1 MAEVLIEG
9 ALVLGQ
15 DYVGAGSSAG
25 RLRTEG
31 NCAAEGQL
39 VAGLTCALE
48 ERHAEEQ
55 NLAAEL
61 RIVVVD
67 TGAVRV
73 GTGSYYELVEAAV
86 YTVALAGLLEIVEM
100 VELLVG
106 LVELADT
113 VAWVGLAVLADK
125 DMLGTAD
132 YADTVAKD
140 NLVVVADTDAA
151 VPDIVGPA
159 DAAAGVVGTV
169 GLVHT
174 VAVVDSAEVAAG
186 IADVVAAT
194 EWQPSLTAMT
204 PDSCFCRLQKMEKGI
219 CLRSRTRPSRL
230 EILMGVGLKLTTK
243 ALLGKSL
250 TSLTHDLLFS
260 EKGRKPIANET

>member
-15 DYVGAGSSAG
+15 DCVEAGSSAG

-39 VAGLTCALE
+39 LAGLTCALE
-48 ERHAEEQ
+48 ERHAEKQ
-55 NLAAEL
+55 NRAAEL

-86 YTVALAGLLEIVEM
+86 YTVALAGLLEIVEL

-113 VAWVGLAVLADK
+113 VAWVGLAVLADN

-140 NLVVVADTDAA
+140 NLVAVADTDAV
-151 VPDIVGPA
+151 VP

-169 GLVHT
+169 GLVYT

-194 EWQPSLTAMT
+194 EWQPFLTAMT

-250 TSLTHDLLFS
+250 TSLTHDRLFS